1 MKRNHRFNPSMV
13 HPYLHFSSYAWLVNH
28 FMLSVVFSYMM
39 KRKFCSKGLSLRT
52 RWSRKIFTLRRL
64 TCLLIAV
71 YALVVFSLHTF
82 RDGFAVVMRFDSLP
96 SQGSLF
102 GAKNPSIAANMFLN
116 NTLSVVNTTP
126 QAFVS
131 RSAVKQENF
140 NASDKLLMDNCQSW
154 CRGGADNSSKS
165 YFLTA
170 VLLVRIYVKDLAQL
184 TTREMRQWL
193 YYLRYAG
200 FEHVYVYDAF
210 VYKEESQAQA
220 LKHLIDEGF
229 VTYVDWS
236 HRAFPYSISG
246 TQHSAYQDCIDRFG
260 HESMWQAA
268 IDIDEYPFSPRD
280 QQPKF
285 VQRKVASFSEAMPT
299 ASELTMQNF
308 LFLGKPLDSN
318 EHPLL
323 IDRLWRRTHTRANA
337 LVKPIYKPSHVARA
351 TVHHNA
357 LSKGRSVNFPVSEL
371 RLNHYWGARLQ
382 NWGDDTPEIIAKTQP
397 DTSMETIV
405 KNLKGCIACCLPSVD
420 LVYREEW
427 N

>member
-1 MKRNHRFNPSMV
+1 
-13 HPYLHFSSYAWLVNH
+13 
-28 FMLSVVFSYMM
+28 ML
-39 KRKFCSKGLSLRT
+39 
-52 RWSRKIFTLRRL
+52 
-64 TCLLIAV
+64 
-71 YALVVFSLHTF
+71 YALGV
-82 RDGFAVVMRFDSLP
+82 FAVVTRFDSLP
-96 SQGSLF
+96 RQGNLF
-102 GAKNPSIAANMFLN
+102 GAKNPSIAPNMFLNTTN

-126 QAFVS
+126 QNFLS
-131 RSAVKQENF
+131 RSTVKQENY
-140 NASDKLLMDNCQSW
+140 NASDKLLMDNCRSW
-154 CRGGADNSSKS
+154 CRGEADNSSKS

-246 TQHSAYQDCIDRFG
+246 TQHSAYQDCINRFG

-268 IDIDEYPFSPRD
+268 IDIDEYPFSPTD

-285 VQRKVASFSEAMPT
+285 VQRKVASFSKAMPT

-323 IDRLWRRTHTRANA
+323 IDRLWRRTHGPANA

-371 RLNHYWGARLQ
+371 RINHYWGARLQ

-420 LVYREEW
+420 LVYREQW

>member
-1 MKRNHRFNPSMV
+1 MLI
-13 HPYLHFSSYAWLVNH
+13 YIFSSHLWLVLDR
-28 FMLSVVFSYMM
+28 FMLSVASSYTTM
-39 KRKFCSKGLSLRT
+39 KRKLCCSGLPLRPC
-52 RWSRKIFTLRRL
+52 WGRKIFTLRRL

-71 YALVVFSLHTF
+71 YVLFVVFSFHAF
-82 RDGFAVVMRFDSLP
+82 RDRFEVVMERFDSQP
-96 SQGSLF
+96 SQGGLLS
-102 GAKNPSIAANMFLN
+102 ARSISIVSTKFLN
-116 NTLSVVNTTP
+116 ATKNTLSVVNASTP
-126 QAFVS
+126 QTFVS
-131 RSAVKQENF
+131 KKTTKKQNY
-140 NASDKLLMDNCQSW
+140 NSSDKSLMDNCRSW
-154 CRGGADNSSKS
+154 CRGRTENSSKP

-210 VYKEESQAQA
+210 VFKEESQLQA
-220 LKHLIDEGF
+220 LKLLIDEGF

-246 TQHSAYQDCIDRFG
+246 TQHSAYQDCINKFG

-268 IDIDEYPFSPRD
+268 IDIDEYPFSPTD

-285 VQRKVASFSEAMPT
+285 VQRKVASFSREMPT
-299 ASELTMQNF
+299 ASELTMENF
-308 LFLGKPLDSN
+308 LFLGKPLDST

-323 IDRLWRRTHTRANA
+323 IDRLWRRTHGSANA

-351 TVHHNA
+351 RVHHNA
-357 LSKGRSVNFPVSEL
+357 LSKGGSVDFPVNEL
-371 RLNHYWGARLQ
+371 RMNHYWGARLQ
-382 NWGDDTPEIIAKTQP
+382 NWGDDTPEILDKTRP

-405 KNLKGCIACCLPSVD
+405 KHRHARRARVIFLRL
-420 LVYREEW
+420 
-427 N
+427 

>member
-1 MKRNHRFNPSMV
+1 M
-13 HPYLHFSSYAWLVNH
+13 LIEIFSSHAWLVLDH
-28 FMLSVVFSYMM
+28 FMLFVAFSFITM
-39 KRKFCSKGLSLRT
+39 KRKLCCYRFPLRL

-64 TCLLIAV
+64 VCLSIAV
-71 YALVVFSLHTF
+71 YVLVIVFSFHTF
-82 RDGFAVVMRFDSLP
+82 RDRFAVVMERFGSLP
-96 SQGSLF
+96 SQVSLL
-102 GAKNPSIAANMFLN
+102 GERSPLSNMLNTTN
-116 NTLSVVNTTP
+116 NTLSVVKTTR
-126 QAFVS
+126 QTTVS
-131 RSAVKQENF
+131 RTTVKQANY
-140 NASDKLLMDNCQSW
+140 NSSDKSLIDNCRSW
-154 CRGGADNSSKS
+154 CRGRAENSSKP

-184 TTREMRQWL
+184 TTRELRQWL

-210 VYKEESQAQA
+210 VFKEESQAQA
-220 LKHLIDEGF
+220 LKLLIDEGF

-246 TQHSAYQDCIDRFG
+246 TQHSAYQDCINRFG
-260 HESMWQAA
+260 HETLWQAA
-268 IDIDEYPFSPRD
+268 IDMDEYPFSPTD

-285 VQRKVASFSEAMPT
+285 VQRQVAGFSKAMPT

-308 LFLGKPLDSN
+308 LFLGKPLDST

-323 IDRLWRRTHTRANA
+323 IDRLWRRTHGPANA

-357 LSKGRSVNFPVSEL
+357 LSKGRSVNFPVNEL
-371 RLNHYWGARLQ
+371 RMNHYWGARLQ
-382 NWGDDTPEIIAKTQP
+382 NWGEDTPEILAKTQP
-397 DTSMETIV
+397 DTSMEIIV
-405 KNLKGCIACCLPSVD
+405 KNLQKCITHCLPSVE
-420 LVYREEW
+420 LVYRKQW

>member
-1 MKRNHRFNPSMV
+1 
-13 HPYLHFSSYAWLVNH
+13 
-28 FMLSVVFSYMM
+28 MLSVASSCITM
-39 KRKFCSKGLSLRT
+39 KKKLCCKGLPLT
-52 RWSRKIFTLRRL
+52 PRWSRKIFTLRRL
-64 TCLLIAV
+64 TCLLMAV
-71 YALVVFSLHTF
+71 YLLFIGFLFHTF
-82 RDGFAVVMRFDSLP
+82 RDRFEVVMERFDSQP
-96 SQGSLF
+96 SQWPFL
-102 GAKNPSIAANMFLN
+102 GARSISFVSAMFLN
-116 NTLSVVNTTP
+116 TTNNT
-126 QAFVS
+126 FVS
-131 RSAVKQENF
+131 RISAKKENH
-140 NASDKLLMDNCQSW
+140 NSSDKSLKDNCRSW
-154 CRGGADNSSKS
+154 CGGRTENSSKP

-210 VYKEESQAQA
+210 VFKEESQVQA
-220 LKHLIDEGF
+220 LKLLIDEGF

-246 TQHSAYQDCIDRFG
+246 TQHSAYQDCIHKFG
-260 HESMWQAA
+260 RESMWQAA
-268 IDIDEYPFSPRD
+268 IDIDEYPFSPTD

-285 VQRKVASFSEAMPT
+285 VQRKVASFSKAMPT

-308 LFLGKPLDSN
+308 LFLGKPLDST

-323 IDRLWRRTHTRANA
+323 IDRLWRRTHGPANA

-351 TVHHNA
+351 AVHHNA
-357 LSKGRSVNFPVSEL
+357 LSKGHSEDFPVNEL
-371 RLNHYWGARLQ
+371 RMNHYWGARLQ
-382 NWGDDTPEIIAKTQP
+382 NWGEDTPEILDKTQP

-405 KNLKGCIACCLPSVD
+405 KNLKDCVTHCFPSVD
-420 LVYREEW
+420 LVYRKEW

>member
-1 MKRNHRFNPSMV
+1 
-13 HPYLHFSSYAWLVNH
+13 
-28 FMLSVVFSYMM
+28 M
-39 KRKFCSKGLSLRT
+39 KRKLCCISKRFPLRLL
-52 RWSRKIFTLRRL
+52 WSPKIFTLRRL
-64 TCLLIAV
+64 LCLSIALYV
-71 YALVVFSLHTF
+71 LVTVVSFHTF
-82 RDGFAVVMRFDSLP
+82 RDTFAVVMKRFDS
-96 SQGSLF
+96 QVSLL
-102 GAKNPSIAANMFLN
+102 GERGPTIVSNVTTN
-116 NTLSVVNTTP
+116 NTLSVLKTTL
-126 QAFVS
+126 QTTVS
-131 RSAVKQENF
+131 RATTKQ
-140 NASDKLLMDNCQSW
+140 ASYNSSDESLIQYCRSW
-154 CRGGADNSSKS
+154 CHGKAENLSKP

-184 TTREMRQWL
+184 TTRELRQWL

-210 VYKEESQAQA
+210 VFKEESQAQA
-220 LKHLIDEGF
+220 LKHFIDEGF

-246 TQHSAYQDCIDRFG
+246 TQHSAYQDCINKFG

-268 IDIDEYPFSPRD
+268 IDIDEYPFSPTD

-285 VQRKVASFSEAMPT
+285 VQRQVAGFSKTMST

-323 IDRLWRRTHTRANA
+323 IDRLWRRTHGPANL
-337 LVKPIYKPSHVARA
+337 LVKPIYKPSHVSSA

-357 LSKGRSVNFPVSEL
+357 LSKGRSVDFPVNML
-371 RLNHYWGARLQ
+371 RMNHYWGARLQ
-382 NWGDDTPEIIAKTQP
+382 NWGEDTPEIIARTQP
-397 DTSMETIV
+397 DTSMETLV
-405 KNLKGCIACCLPSVD
+405 KNLKDCVTHCLPSVD
-420 LVYREEW
+420 LVYRKQW